1 VAAGVLIFQN
11 LQKFGPAITIHFEN
25 ANGLDAN
32 QTVIRSLGPIPT
44 LASKLNCEC
53 SNSLGDGGVQT
64 DTKTDTNFPIR
75 RKPA

>member
-44 LASKLNCEC
+44 LASKPK
-53 SNSLGDGGVQT
+53 Q
-64 DTKTDTNFPIR
+64 
-75 RKPA
+75 RKCKGLEHGQP